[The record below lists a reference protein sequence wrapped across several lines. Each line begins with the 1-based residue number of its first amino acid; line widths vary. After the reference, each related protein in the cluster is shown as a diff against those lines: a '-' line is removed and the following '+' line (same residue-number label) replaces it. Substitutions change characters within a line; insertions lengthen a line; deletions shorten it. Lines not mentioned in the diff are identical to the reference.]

1 MSTAVPFGAEGPRP
15 QSNWAGPVID
25 FLMRHNHTDGVPGE
39 WRHAFMSAPQMACM
53 ALVALGQADETA
65 WGAIRRANPVL
76 PDRMPRW
83 DDICIAVLGL
93 GCQTGLLDY
102 RLRDGV
108 EPPAPRAGTFVVRR
122 IGAPPPAPNVAP
134 GIGTGPA
141 HASADLLP
149 VLDHLGLVAQGSW
162 TSAAETVL
170 WREAPRAWA
179 IDFAADPRFLAAI
192 ETAVAT
198 VPGDIR
204 AELARLSRIGAAD
217 LAEHQAQ
224 IARAVDEMRARFGE
238 HARHQPIPDDA
249 QARRS
254 VESGRRNALDWLFF
268 RRWRLSDGWLSPARG
283 PVALEIFHDPLAI
296 AMRRAVMRR
305 LHPEAPFAS
314 LWRSPVRGSVAPGPG
329 QVLSPS

>member
-1 MSTAVPFGAEGPRP
+1 MRSGTEPPG
-15 QSNWAGPVID
+15 WIGPVIA
-25 FLMRHNHTDGVPGE
+25 FLEANLPAGGRNGE
-39 WRHAFMSAPQMACM
+39 WDHMFSSPFQMACM

-93 GCQTGLLDY
+93 GCQNGLLDY

-108 EPPAPRAGTFVVRR
+108 DPPAPRAGTFVVRR
-122 IGAPPPAPNVAP
+122 IGAPPPPPAPNIAP

-141 HASADLLP
+141 HASADLLL

-162 TSAAETVL
+162 TSAAEAVL

-204 AELARLSRIGAAD
+204 AELARLTRIGAAD

-238 HARHQPIPDDA
+238 LARHQPIPDEA

-283 PVALEIFHDPLAI
+283 PVALAIFHDPLAI
-296 AMRRAVMRR
+296 ALRRAVMRR
-305 LHPEAPFAS
+305 LHPEAPFA
-314 LWRSPVRGSVAPGPG
+314 A
-329 QVLSPS
+329 Q